1 MQNKNKNII
10 NFFGRVLFPFL
21 NFYFLIFYSGS
32 LEVIDPILLLIPIYI
47 IYFIQIIGKHNW
59 INHKNCHHWSMNTS
73 SSFYFLFFVFIFT
86 LPSQKC
92 MVNFTQAKNQ
102 NITNNLHL
110 LISSSLITSP
120 CLSPSPT
127 YALPSLCV
135 CVQLQISPIHK
146 DTSQFNWVTL

>member
-1 MQNKNKNII
+1 MGGC
-10 NFFGRVLFPFL
+10 FFPFL
-21 NFYFLIFYSGS
+21 TFIFLFF
-32 LEVIDPILLLIPIYI
+32 ILVVWKLLILFFYWFLST
-47 IYFIQIIGKHNW
+47 YFIQIIGKHNW
-59 INHKNCHHWSMNTS
+59 INHNNCHHWSMNTS
-73 SSFYFLFFVFIFT
+73 SLFYFLFFVFIFT

-110 LISSSLITSP
+110 LIYSSLITSP
-120 CLSPSPT
+120 CLSPSPM
-127 YALPSLCV
+127 YALPSLSV